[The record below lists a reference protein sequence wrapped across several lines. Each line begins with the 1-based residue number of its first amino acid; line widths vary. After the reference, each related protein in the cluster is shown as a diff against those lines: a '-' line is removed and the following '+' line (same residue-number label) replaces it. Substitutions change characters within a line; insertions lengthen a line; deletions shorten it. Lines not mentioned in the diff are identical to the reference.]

1 MHRLIGLSL
10 VSLAVCLAATVAS
23 AHPPAKVKLRVVV
36 GGGTVGVIR
45 VGPPSGKKHTCLI
58 DCTYLYAR
66 GTKIT
71 VTAAGAKNVTRF
83 VSWSGAC
90 HGTSH
95 VCRLTL
101 STNSETTA
109 KFAIGG

>member
-1 MHRLIGLSL
+1 MRRLIGIAL
-10 VSLAVCLAATVAS
+10 VILTVCSAATVAS
-23 AHPPAKVKLRVVV
+23 AHPATKVKLRVLV

-45 VGPPSGKKHTCLI
+45 VGPQSGKKHTCLI

-71 VTAAGAKNVTRF
+71 VTATGAKNVTHF

-90 HGTSH
+90 HGTDH

-101 STNSETTA
+101 TTNSKTTA
-109 KFAIGG
+109 RFALGG